1 MLVDMVVL
9 WVHLFSA
16 THFVGGSFFMWLV
29 VLPASRL
36 ITNDESE
43 RTRIVG
49 KIAKVFGKIT
59 TPTRFVLVQSG
70 PYNVA

>member
-1 MLVDMVVL
+1 
-9 WVHLFSA
+9 
-16 THFVGGSFFMWLV
+16 MWLV